1 MRGKN
6 KKHDWREEKN
16 KDARRQKK
24 QDYWVGKKIDA
35 S

>member
-1 MRGKN
+1 MCGKN
-6 KKHDWREEKN
+6 KKGQWGEEKN

-24 QDYWVGKKIDA
+24 QDYWVEKEADA